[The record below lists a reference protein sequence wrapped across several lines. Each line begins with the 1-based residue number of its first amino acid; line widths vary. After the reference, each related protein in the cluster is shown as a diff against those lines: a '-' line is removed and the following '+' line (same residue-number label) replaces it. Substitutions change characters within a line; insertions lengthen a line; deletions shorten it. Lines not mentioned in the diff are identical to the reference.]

1 MGLSDLFKAFDD
13 YGKKHKEHM
22 TQQWEK
28 QAEKARAAEP
38 RPLTETQRAWQQLQ
52 QERPQQQ
59 VARQQHAQPQ
69 VVCEQQRASAPATP
83 LYTITWQVRLSSLGN
98 IPLPWATN

>member
-1 MGLSDLFKAFDD
+1 
-13 YGKKHKEHM
+13 
-22 TQQWEK
+22 
-28 QAEKARAAEP
+28 
-38 RPLTETQRAWQQLQ
+38 
-52 QERPQQQ
+52 
-59 VARQQHAQPQ
+59 